1 MEEYQVQLIESAI
14 VIFGYIVSRSIVKR
28 VVDAAAKKY
37 EYPLLRIKVTLKIFN
52 IIFFLLFASFML
64 FIWGVDQNELAYFVT
79 SLLTVVGVAFLA
91 QWSILSNITASLV
104 IFFNHPV
111 RIGDSIVIVEK
122 DFNIEGRVID
132 IGIFFLII
140 ENEEGNRIT
149 FPTNFFLQKLIKLSK
164 TEA

>member
-1 MEEYQVQLIESAI
+1 MEGYQVQLIESAI
-14 VIFGYIVSRSIVKR
+14 VLLGYIVSRSIGKR
-28 VVDAAAKKY
+28 VVNAAAINY
-37 EYPLLRIKVTLKIFN
+37 GYPQPRVKVTLKIFS
-52 IIFFLLFASFML
+52 IIFFLLFASFIL
-64 FIWGVDQNELAYFVT
+64 FIWGVNQNELVYFIT

-111 RIGDSIVIVEK
+111 RIGDSIVIMEK

-140 ENEEGNRIT
+140 ENKDGNQIT
-149 FPTNFFLQKLIKLSK
+149 FPTNFFLQKLIKC
-164 TEA
+164 

>member
-1 MEEYQVQLIESAI
+1 M
-14 VIFGYIVSRSIVKR
+14 
-28 VVDAAAKKY
+28 
-37 EYPLLRIKVTLKIFN
+37 
-52 IIFFLLFASFML
+52 
-64 FIWGVDQNELAYFVT
+64 
-79 SLLTVVGVAFLA
+79 VVGVAFLA

>member
-1 MEEYQVQLIESAI
+1 MEDYQVQLIESAI

-52 IIFFLLFASFML
+52 IIFFLLFASFIL

>member
-1 MEEYQVQLIESAI
+1 MADYQVQLIESAI

-52 IIFFLLFASFML
+52 IIFFLLFASFIL

>member
-1 MEEYQVQLIESAI
+1 MEDYQVQLIESAI

-52 IIFFLLFASFML
+52 IIFFLLFASFIL

-91 QWSILSNITASLV
+91 QWSILSNVTASLV

>member
-1 MEEYQVQLIESAI
+1 MEEYQVQLFESAI

>member
-1 MEEYQVQLIESAI
+1 MEDYQVQLIESAI

-37 EYPLLRIKVTLKIFN
+37 EYPLLRIKLTLKIFN
-52 IIFFLLFASFML
+52 IIFFLLFASFIL

>member
-28 VVDAAAKKY
+28 VVAAAAKKY
-37 EYPLLRIKVTLKIFN
+37 GYPLLRIKVTMKIFN
-52 IIFFLLFASFML
+52 IVFFLLFASFML